1 MWIFKWKLS
10 GCTFT
15 WCYYFSLLHE
25 NNLLLFSF
33 WFETLYE
40 IEWMTQKQVRG
51 WYLWLNFVGWLV
63 GGNVQ
68 LLWVYIKISSSC
80 KKEKP
85 MDNRRMDEQ
94 MDLKKFASGK
104 YVANYKNWGV
114 NLLQSWQM
122 PHLPIF
128 RLPLVWYA
136 NLAFTIFVPYLL
148 VAFTFFATYLQGANL
163 CKSIF
168 RPVRTSVLFV
178 LQTGF
183 FIR

>member
-1 MWIFKWKLS
+1 MQISIIMICFSSRFSFFNREMQLKRGGAADMRYSSNFRVQSLAFVTKFLWCEYSNENSQAVLS
-10 GCTFT
+10 RGVI
-15 WCYYFSLLHE
+15 YFSLLHE

-85 MDNRRMDEQ
+85 MDNKQ
-94 MDLKKFASGK
+94 WTKKWIWK
-104 YVANYKNWGV
+104 
-114 NLLQSWQM
+114 NLL
-122 PHLPIF
+122 P
-128 RLPLVWYA
+128 A
-136 NLAFTIFVPYLL
+136 NMSQIIKTEE
-148 VAFTFFATYLQGANL
+148 
-163 CKSIF
+163 
-168 RPVRTSVLFV
+168 
-178 LQTGF
+178 
-183 FIR
+183 

>member
-1 MWIFKWKLS
+1 M
-10 GCTFT
+10 
-15 WCYYFSLLHE
+15 
-25 NNLLLFSF
+25 LFSF

-85 MDNRRMDEQ
+85 MDNRQ
-94 MDLKKFASGK
+94 STKKWIWKKIASGK
-104 YVANYKNWGV
+104 YVANYKNWEV
-114 NLLQSWQM
+114 NLLQRWQM
-122 PHLPIF
+122 PHLLYLDSLLSGMQIWHLPSLCHIHSSLLHFLRHIF
-128 RLPLVWYA
+128 KEQ
-136 NLAFTIFVPYLL
+136 IK
-148 VAFTFFATYLQGANL
+148 NL

-168 RPVRTSVLFV
+168 RPVRTFVLFV

-183 FIR
+183 FIL